1 MAGQLNNMAL
11 RTRVTRVHQL
21 GTLKGTTILA
31 LCQTGVATRQ
41 SLGAWAITLVCGCR
55 LTAFSLESA
64 KSSS

>member
-11 RTRVTRVHQL
+11 RTHVSRGHQL

-31 LCQTGVATRQ
+31 LCQTGVAARQ
-41 SLGAWAITLVCGCR
+41 SLGAWAIALVCGCR
-55 LTAFSLESA
+55 LTALGLESA